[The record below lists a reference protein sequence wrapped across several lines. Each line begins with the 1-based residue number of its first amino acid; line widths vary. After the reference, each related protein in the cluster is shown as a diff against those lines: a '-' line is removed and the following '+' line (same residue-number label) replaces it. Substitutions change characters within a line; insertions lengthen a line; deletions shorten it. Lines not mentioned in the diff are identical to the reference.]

1 MLWFKA
7 WMETR
12 ARFLVSLCGMVALST
27 YFVYQ
32 EGQGV
37 KKYAGLD
44 WYYRS
49 LHMGHG
55 LIAAMWVAAVMFLMM
70 GGLLR
75 EKAMGTS
82 SFTLSLPV
90 GKTRLMEV
98 RILLGLCQAM
108 VLAAIPWGAMFL
120 VSGVTGK
127 ATSIYQA
134 AFHVVLLAG
143 GGLVFF
149 AVALLV
155 SSLVEGEYT
164 APAVS
169 FGILFA
175 DVIALDDRRFSAFS
189 PWGFMVGS
197 EYFDRRTNL
206 LVGPIPW
213 LHVTASVLLAA
224 LMTAIAIRVIQRRE
238 F

>member
-1 MLWFKA
+1 MLWYKS
-7 WMETR
+7 WVETR
-12 ARFLVSLCGMVALST
+12 ARFLVSLCGMVALSS
-27 YFVYQ
+27 YFVYN

-37 KKYAGLD
+37 GKHTGVG

-55 LIAAMWVAAVMFLMM
+55 LIAAMWVAAVMLLMM

-75 EKAMGTS
+75 EKAAGAST
-82 SFTLSLPV
+82 FTLSLPV
-90 GKTRLMEV
+90 SRTHLMEV
-98 RILLGLCQAM
+98 RILFGLCQAM
-108 VLAAIPWGAMFL
+108 ALAIIPWGAMFW
-120 VSGVTGK
+120 VSTVTGK
-127 ATSIYQA
+127 TTAVYQA
-134 AFHVVLLAG
+134 LFHVVLLAG

-164 APAVS
+164 APAIS

-175 DVIALDDRRFSAFS
+175 DAIAPGDRPFQAFS
-189 PWGFMVGS
+189 PWTFMVGS
-197 EYFDRRTNL
+197 EYFDRKTNL
-206 LVGPIPW
+206 LIGLIPW

-224 LMTAIAIRVIQRRE
+224 LLTLIAIKVIQRRD